1 VVIKAPA
8 KINITLRVL
17 SKRADGYHEISSL
30 MRAVRL
36 FDEVEIVAIER
47 GGDVF
52 TPPVISMR
60 SNAEGLPDG
69 PDNLAWRAADLMLG
83 MYPGRFGQI
92 DIGLKKNIPVAAGM
106 AGGSCDAAAALL
118 YLSKELAP
126 EAGISDIAAYGA
138 KLGMD
143 VPFCVYACAA
153 ANPGLGYE
161 GTGIAL
167 AEGAGDILTPLA
179 RREKAW
185 VVLVKPMVSVPTKQI
200 YELYDEWKGGSE
212 GSENDLEGPCR
223 EAWPVVAESLRTLK
237 NICAEECREE
247 VKVQLCGSGPTVFA
261 YFEDPGKNHEAQRVY
276 ERAKG
281 IFPDMFVCLTETL

>member
-1 VVIKAPA
+1 MVIKAPA

-36 FDEVEIVAIER
+36 FDEVEIIARER
-47 GGDVF
+47 GGDDV
-52 TPPVISMR
+52 TPPAISIR
-60 SNAEGLPDG
+60 SNAEDLPDG

-83 MYPGRFGQI
+83 IYPGRFGQV
-92 DIGLKKNIPVAAGM
+92 DIGLIKNIPVAAGM
-106 AGGSCDAAAALL
+106 AGGSCDAAAVLL
-118 YLSKELAP
+118 YLAKELAP
-126 EAGISDIAAYGA
+126 EAGVSEIAAYGA

-143 VPFCVYACAA
+143 VPFCVYACAE

-179 RREKAW
+179 RREKAP
-185 VVLVKPMVSVPTKQI
+185 VVLVKPMVSVPTKQV
-200 YELYDEWKGGSE
+200 YELYDEWKSGPE

-261 YFEDPGKNHEAQRVY
+261 YFEDPGKNREAQRVY
-276 ERAKG
+276 ERAKSV
-281 IFPDMFVCLTETL
+281 FPDMFVCLTETL